1 MFEHLLNA
9 IQPAGLVLVGAGL
22 VSLIFSERLAA
33 LDSLLDSA
41 MVAKVDPDYSRKW
54 VEVTGTVW
62 GVAGLALLF
71 VASRMG

>member
-22 VSLIFSERLAA
+22 VSLIFSEKLAG
-33 LDSLLDSA
+33 LDSILDSA
-41 MVAKVDPDYSRKW
+41 MVAKVDPEYSRKW

-62 GVAGLALLF
+62 GLAGLLLLF
-71 VASRMG
+71 LAHRIG

>member
-1 MFEHLLNA
+1 MFEHLLNS

-22 VSLIFSERLAA
+22 VSLVFSERLAS

-41 MVAKVDPDYSRKW
+41 MVAKIDPEYSRKW

-71 VASRMG
+71 IAAKMG